1 MRYYLTIFLFI
12 CWSASFAYN
21 SEQLTEIEE
30 HGTKEEQWR
39 IGLMFEGE
47 KNYIEA
53 IKWYKLAAEKG
64 DLYAQNN
71 LGALYKNGQGVTQ
84 NYNEAIKWLRLAAE
98 HGSVDDQ
105 FNLGEMYEE
114 EKDYTNARIMF
125 QKALQSSIKLNLNSS
140 IITEIENKI
149 ANVRNRE
156 YIIKKHGKNSTE
168 TQILLDNTNTNNSI
182 YSVINDLDEVKN
194 KCLELGFKPNSEK
207 FGKCVL
213 ELTK

>member
-12 CWSASFAYN
+12 CWNVSFAYN
-21 SEQLTEIEE
+21 PEQLTEKAEY
-30 HGTKEEQWR
+30 GSKEEQYA
-39 IGLMFEGE
+39 IGLMFEKE

-71 LGALYKNGQGVTQ
+71 LGAIYKNGLGVTQ
-84 NYNEAIKWLRLAAE
+84 NYNEGIKWLRMAAE

-105 FNLGEMYEE
+105 YNLGEMYEE
-114 EKDYTNARIMF
+114 AKDYTNARMMF
-125 QKALQSSIKLNLNSS
+125 EKALQSSIKINLNPS

-149 ANVRNRE
+149 ANVKNRE
-156 YIIKKHGKNSTE
+156 YIIKKHGKKSNE
-168 TQILLDNTNTNNSI
+168 IQILHENMNTDNSI
-182 YSVINDLDEVKN
+182 YSVINNLDEVKI
-194 KCLELGFKPNSEK
+194 KCNELGFKPNSEK

-213 ELTK
+213 ELMK